1 MTTRRAWDFLHGGTG
16 SFHYDSYG
24 FSIIGWPR
32 IFFFGNATPHC
43 FVIVCFFA
51 RVNDNRRD
59 LIATDFYIAF
69 SYAAGDSVW
78 RVVQFTGRHTHT
90 DQTTVARNDFI
101 SFKNIIITRDFGV
114 GLSTVHAF
122 NLVKS
127 PTILDKHQLS
137 GLLTVFCLNG
147 HCTGLVT
154 TVACIHYSSNPNG
167 VFVIVLFFLF
177 ISVYTHAIIRRS

>member
-1 MTTRRAWDFLHGGTG
+1 MTTGRAWDFLHGGTG

-59 LIATDFYIAF
+59 FIVTDFYIAF

-78 RVVQFTGRHTHT
+78 RVVQFSGRYSHRR
-90 DQTTVARNDFI
+90 DDCGQKQFYFLQKYN
-101 SFKNIIITRDFGV
+101 NNTRFGV
-114 GLSTVHAF
+114 GLSTAHAS

-137 GLLTVFCLNG
+137 DLLTVFCLNG
-147 HCTGLVT
+147 HCTELVT
-154 TVACIHYSSNPNG
+154 TVARIHYSSNPNG
-167 VFVIVLFFLF
+167 VFVIVLFFPF